1 MPKSQWW
8 SWKGSPHSQSFAPQ
22 EWRPVY
28 SPGFSPSELLM
39 GRRLRTKVPAMHS
52 VFKGNVQDS
61 DRQRA
66 QQIKTTD
73 SSQQTTPSPC
83 TSSTAPWRACCVQDQ
98 NREGHIIGAAQ
109 QQSSY
114 LVKTGMSKL
123 RQWFF
128 LSDRLEPTSLKPAT
142 PSDSPAMAPRDQ
154 ACPWTKHRRLGFHS
168 RARESICSNSQDLL
182 DHKRLLRPT
191 KDIWTLKTLHQSVLH
206 AQDEWS
212 KHHIV

>member
-1 MPKSQWW
+1 MKL
-8 SWKGSPHSQSFAPQ
+8 KGQSTQSKLCSA
-22 EWRPVY
+22 RMKTVY

-39 GRRLRTKVPAMHS
+39 GRCLRTKVPAIHS
-52 VFKGNVQDS
+52 VFKRNVQDS
-61 DRQRA
+61 DRQRV

-83 TSSTAPWRACCVQDQ
+83 TLSTAPWRACCVQDQ

-154 ACPWTKHRRLGFHS
+154 ACS
-168 RARESICSNSQDLL
+168 
-182 DHKRLLRPT
+182 
-191 KDIWTLKTLHQSVLH
+191 
-206 AQDEWS
+206 
-212 KHHIV
+212 

>member
-1 MPKSQWW
+1 MVKL
-8 SWKGSPHSQSFAPQ
+8 KGQSTQSKLCSARMKTRIQPWFFTQRVTNGAPLANQ
-22 EWRPVY
+22 
-28 SPGFSPSELLM
+28 
-39 GRRLRTKVPAMHS
+39 KVPAMHS
-52 VFKGNVQDS
+52 VFKRNVQDS
-61 DRQRA
+61 DRQRV

-83 TSSTAPWRACCVQDQ
+83 TLSTAPWRACCVQDQ

-142 PSDSPAMAPRDQ
+142 PSPTMAPRDQ
-154 ACPWTKHRRLGFHS
+154 ACP
-168 RARESICSNSQDLL
+168 
-182 DHKRLLRPT
+182 
-191 KDIWTLKTLHQSVLH
+191 
-206 AQDEWS
+206 
-212 KHHIV
+212 